1 MMKRTQ
7 IQIDEQTYEAVRRR
21 AFEQGRSIAFVVRE
35 TLAQAFGPPQRRR
48 LTLQDF
54 TLVAAGRSRQG
65 RLRPVSERH
74 DEALAEALARDLK
87 R

>member
-1 MMKRTQ
+1 MKRTQ

-21 AFEQGRSIAFVVRE
+21 AFEQSRSISSVVRE
-35 TLAQAFGPPQRRR
+35 VLAQAFGPPPRRR
-48 LTLQDF
+48 LSLRDF

-65 RLRPVSERH
+65 RLKPVSERH
-74 DEALAEALARDLK
+74 DEALTEALARDLK